1 MLKQKIKVRKNTNN
15 QCFSIS
21 KCKIKTKMDFNKL
34 LKIWMKFLCK
44 MIIVQKFHCKMM
56 KIFSKICSLNMSKIK
71 GSKTKKTNLQIL
83 KIIHFNK
90 ILIKKN
96 KINPLV
102 SIIQVKLAIII
113 VK

>member
-1 MLKQKIKVRKNTNN
+1 
-15 QCFSIS
+15 
-21 KCKIKTKMDFNKL
+21 
-34 LKIWMKFLCK
+34 MKFHCK

-71 GSKTKKTNLQIL
+71 GSKTKETNLQIL

-102 SIIQVKLAIII
+102 SIIQVKPAIII

>member
-1 MLKQKIKVRKNTNN
+1 
-15 QCFSIS
+15 
-21 KCKIKTKMDFNKL
+21 
-34 LKIWMKFLCK
+34 MKFHCK
-44 MIIVQKFHCKMM
+44 MIIVQKFHFKMM

-71 GSKTKKTNLQIL
+71 GSKTKETNLQIL
-83 KIIHFNK
+83 KIINFNK

-102 SIIQVKLAIII
+102 SIIQVKPAIII

>member
-1 MLKQKIKVRKNTNN
+1 
-15 QCFSIS
+15 
-21 KCKIKTKMDFNKL
+21 
-34 LKIWMKFLCK
+34 MKFHCK
-44 MIIVQKFHCKMM
+44 MIIVQKFLCKMM
-56 KIFSKICSLNMSKIK
+56 KIFSKIFSLNMSKIK
-71 GSKTKKTNLQIL
+71 GSKTKETNLQIL

-102 SIIQVKLAIII
+102 SIIQVKLEIII